1 MSTIPAGEKDDSRS
15 LSDGALCL
23 DRSPER
29 HFPTATLGRA
39 DADSGGQ
46 GSKTVR
52 LAGFPSGDLS
62 PTGKELGNGLSG
74 IGHAYT
80 SFLLLRKGSN
90 LTPRVKRFPLGE
102 CRFFVTES
110 HFLTTEN
117 PSKIKHLRQMPKSVI
132 KSRGC
137 GPSRYK

>member
-1 MSTIPAGEKDDSRS
+1 
-15 LSDGALCL
+15 
-23 DRSPER
+23 
-29 HFPTATLGRA
+29 
-39 DADSGGQ
+39 
-46 GSKTVR
+46 
-52 LAGFPSGDLS
+52 
-62 PTGKELGNGLSG
+62 
-74 IGHAYT
+74 
-80 SFLLLRKGSN
+80 LLLRKGSN

-137 GPSRYK
+137 GGPRREPTASRLARLVDR